1 MKILASHGEVVCLL
15 QTLAIYFVMVDAL
28 KFTKHSRP
36 HRCHK
41 RICPKMRSFTIDYDG
56 DTFLKDGKPFRY
68 ISGSINYFRVRQCLW
83 LDRLKRMSHAG
94 LNAVDTYVN
103 LSLLP
108 KLYHFECYIFCAVI
122 KGGYIKAPSFS
133 LPLYISPSLKL
144 ILKNELSLVKH
155 KQCQVEFMYLLRVF
169 IPMVLSDISDWI
181 Y

>member
-103 LSLLP
+103 LSLT
-108 KLYHFECYIFCAVI
+108 EII
-122 KGGYIKAPSFS
+122 S
-133 LPLYISPSLKL
+133 L
-144 ILKNELSLVKH
+144 
-155 KQCQVEFMYLLRVF
+155 
-169 IPMVLSDISDWI
+169 
-181 Y
+181 